1 MDEHLEQTITS
12 YAAMV
17 LEWLDIDAREHRL
30 QRSALVE
37 QFIDTLQA
45 LEQWKGQED

>member
-1 MDEHLEQTITS
+1 MDERLERTITS

-17 LEWLDIDAREHRL
+17 LEWLDIDATENNLR
-30 QRSALVE
+30 RSALVE

-45 LEQWKGQED
+45 LDQWKGQED

>member
-1 MDEHLEQTITS
+1 MIAG

-17 LEWLDIDAREHRL
+17 LEWLALDAAEGGFR
-30 QRSALVE
+30 RSALVE

-45 LEQWKGQED
+45 LEQIREQED